1 MRRYEANADKIL
13 DLDVTRFDSVF
24 HVHWGNWMQGQA
36 ASWEGSISPTT
47 SGTRAAES
55 ASASR
60 LTLFFYPKLP
70 LLPTFFIGESG
81 ASSSTTDS
89 ADSVNYLSL
98 PSGRV
103 ERELTCLPLCEM
115 GRVLSVGDGIAR
127 VYGLKEIQAIK
138 LPRTAE
144 RSNGL
149 DRFFSSIKTIPLLWE
164 RINEEGVSCKCGA
177 SSYLLLSFVIESILG
192 RPWSLIG
199 GG

>member
-60 LTLFFYPKLP
+60 FTLFFYPQYSLQLCFLLSLLVNLG
-70 LLPTFFIGESG
+70 LLPQGFSRLEPF
-81 ASSSTTDS
+81 
-89 ADSVNYLSL
+89 VLSF

-149 DRFFSSIKTIPLLWE
+149 DRFFSSIKTIPLLWDD
-164 RINEEGVSCKCGA
+164 
-177 SSYLLLSFVIESILG
+177 LSFLFI
-192 RPWSLIG
+192 SLSAY
-199 GG
+199 